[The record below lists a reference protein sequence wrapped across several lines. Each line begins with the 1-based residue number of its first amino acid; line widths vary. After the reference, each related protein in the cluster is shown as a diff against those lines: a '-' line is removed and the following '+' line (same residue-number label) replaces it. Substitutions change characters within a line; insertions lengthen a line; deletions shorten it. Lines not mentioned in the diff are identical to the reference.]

1 VDADESRQ
9 RIAGRLGRCA
19 DGDIEAV
26 LDPAAVAEAAALL
39 AGERPDTYDLVLA
52 GWLRWNRYVV
62 QDPAVGRADL
72 DAAIEL
78 FERVLPVEPEQLP
91 APVREALESD
101 ADTADHVARAT
112 GTVYARAEA
121 LLLHAL
127 AHPESDSA
135 EAAIELLRPRIGM
148 LAADDPWRTWL
159 LGKLIPALMHKFN
172 QAKSRALLEEL
183 IDALR
188 QTLAA
193 LGDGPE
199 HVSYRAQLAV
209 ALSWRALATPRAIG
223 QLDEAIGEM
232 RRAISQL
239 RATAPEDQVWLGQ
252 LEAGLAECQQ
262 AREDLAVPGSA
273 GEAMRLV
280 NQAQMVWAQS
290 EAARGDQA
298 LALADE
304 SIAMFRRAAEL
315 TPDWPNRA
323 VMLNNLSVALLR
335 HGLATHS
342 VALLTECRSRLEEV
356 TGHIPADVPMQSTLL
371 ANLALACRGI
381 YRQTR
386 DPEIAAEAMRRM
398 REAIAV
404 PLPAG
409 SPGPFFLAADAG
421 DIWSAVVETQRD
433 PRVLEEILPM
443 LRAAAADCQYP
454 PQKVECYRAL
464 AEVLRLR
471 GVLSGQPPDL
481 AEAATA
487 LDLALKLSGQAN
499 RSALLTNLA
508 LTLTDQYHMDSQL
521 DVLRDALMYARQAVA
536 GLPSDAGASA
546 RSILAAALHD
556 MFERTG
562 DPRYLD
568 EAVEALRAAV
578 LIAPAS
584 DPMRARYL
592 SNLGAVLM
600 TAYSF
605 RAEAGLLAEAVDTL
619 RHAVAATR
627 SADAE
632 YATRLSNFGMALGR
646 SVITGAQVTLDEA
659 LRVARQAADVAAQ
672 DDPSRASA
680 LLNMALLERV
690 AVNLGHSTASRERA
704 VAAAREAAAI
714 DTAPARQRLEAFR
727 LLGGLLADEGDWA
740 DALDAYRA
748 ATDLL
753 PAQSARYLSRADQE
767 HVLARQSG
775 LATEAAA
782 CALRLDDPVDAVKL
796 LEVGRGI
803 MLAQAL
809 ESRGDLTALRDAHPE
824 LAAEFDRLREA
835 LSADGAQVADGGILI
850 SGIEA
855 GARGRT
861 RAGERRRAARD
872 WDQLNK
878 RIRAIDGFTRFNLPP
893 AEADIRALAVD
904 GPVIIVNQSRHG
916 TDAMLVT
923 GGGTTAVPLPAVSG
937 AAISAAQA
945 SMRQAQARRLEGTL
959 AARASAARE
968 MSGVLGWLW
977 DAVAE
982 PVLSALGITG
992 TGGQPGG
999 QPGGRLPHVW
1009 WLPTGGLAL
1018 LPLHAAGHH
1027 DGRPA
1032 TPDLVVSSYTPTLN
1046 VLRHAR
1052 RAAPGGPASAP
1063 LVVTMPDTPG
1073 QQPLAGAEQEGA
1085 SLRARYPD
1093 AKVLTGAT
1101 ATRQNVL
1108 DALPAHR
1115 WAHFACH
1122 ARSDLARPSESC
1134 LLLGDYEQAPLTVL
1148 DITRLRLDH
1157 ASLAYL
1163 SACGTGEVSATLPD
1177 EVIHIASAFQLA
1189 GYADVVATMWPV
1201 ADPVA
1206 ALVADHVYRGIG
1218 DDGAPVAEALHHAV
1232 RRLRDEHAGDP
1243 WLWAPFFHTG
1253 R

>member
-1 VDADESRQ
+1 VDADESRR
-9 RIAGRLGRCA
+9 RITRRLGRYA

-26 LDPAAVAEAAALL
+26 VDPAAVAEAATLL
-39 AGERPDTYDLVLA
+39 AGQPPDTGDLVLA
-52 GWLRWNRYVV
+52 GWLRWQRYLV
-62 QDPAVGRADL
+62 QDPAAGRADL

-78 FERVLPVEPEQLP
+78 FERVLPVQPEQVP
-91 APVREALESD
+91 TPVRDALESGAD
-101 ADTADHVARAT
+101 AADHVARAN

-127 AHPESDSA
+127 AHPGSDSA
-135 EAAIELLRPRIGM
+135 EAAIELLRPRIDM

-172 QAKSRALLEEL
+172 QAKSPVVLEEL
-183 IDALR
+183 IGALR

-193 LGDGPE
+193 LGGGPE

-209 ALSWRALATPRAIG
+209 ALSWRALAAPRDAG
-223 QLDEAIGEM
+223 QLDEAIGEL
-232 RRAISQL
+232 RQAISQL
-239 RATAPEDQVWLGQ
+239 RATAPQDQIWLGQ

-262 AREDLAVPGSA
+262 AHEDLAVPGSA
-273 GEAMRLV
+273 GEALRLV
-280 NQAQMVWAQS
+280 NQAQMMWAQS
-290 EAARGDQA
+290 EAAGGDQ
-298 LALADE
+298 ALADE
-304 SIAMFRRAAEL
+304 SIAMFRRAADL

-323 VMLNNLSVALLR
+323 AMLNNLSVALLR

-342 VALLTECRSRLEEV
+342 VELLTECQATLEEV
-356 TGHIPADVPMQSTLL
+356 TGHIPADVPLQSMLL

-381 YRQTR
+381 YLQTG
-386 DPEIAAEAMRRM
+386 DPEMAAEAMRRM

-409 SPGPFFLAADAG
+409 SLGPFVLAADAG
-421 DIWSAVVETQRD
+421 DIWSLVAETQRD
-433 PRVLEEILPM
+433 PRVLEEILPK
-443 LRAAAADCQYP
+443 LRAAAADCQHP

-464 AEVLRLR
+464 ANVLRLR
-471 GVLSGQPPDL
+471 GVLAGQPPDL
-481 AEAATA
+481 AEAVTV
-487 LDLALKLSGQAN
+487 LDLALQLSGQAN

-508 LTLTDQYHMDSQL
+508 LTLTDQYNMDSQL
-521 DVLRDALMYARQAVA
+521 DVLRDALMYARQAVT
-536 GLPSDAGASA
+536 GLPPDAGASA
-546 RSILAAALHD
+546 RSILAAAAHD
-556 MFERTG
+556 MFVRTG
-562 DPRYLD
+562 DPQDLD
-568 EAVEALRAAV
+568 EAMEALRAAV
-578 LIAPAS
+578 RIAAAS
-584 DPMRARYL
+584 DPLRARYL
-592 SNLGAVLM
+592 ANLGAVLM

-605 RAEAGLLAEAVDTL
+605 RDETGLLAEAVDVF
-619 RHAVAATR
+619 RDAVAATR
-627 SADAE
+627 PADAE
-632 YATRLSNFGMALGR
+632 YAARLSGFGLALGR
-646 SVITGAQVTLDEA
+646 SVAIGAPVTLDEA
-659 LRVARQAADVAAQ
+659 IRVARQAADVAAQ
-672 DDPSRASA
+672 DDPYRASA
-680 LLNMALLERV
+680 LLNVALMER
-690 AVNLGHSTASRERA
+690 AALHLRYGTASRERA

-714 DTAPARQRLEAFR
+714 DTAPARHRLEAFR
-727 LLGGLLADEGDWA
+727 LLGDLLADDEDWA
-740 DALDAYRA
+740 GALDAYRA

-782 CALRLDDPVDAVKL
+782 CAVRLDDPVEAVKL

-809 ESRGDLTALRDAHPE
+809 ESRGDLTALRDAHSE
-824 LAAEFDRLREA
+824 LAAEFDRVREA
-835 LSADGAQVADGGILI
+835 LSADGAQVSDGGILV

-861 RAGERRRAARD
+861 RAEERRRAARD
-872 WDQLNK
+872 WDRLNA

-893 AEADIRALAVD
+893 AEADIRALAAH
-904 GPVIIVNQSRHG
+904 GPVVIVNQSRHG

-923 GGGTTAVPLPAVSG
+923 AGGTTAVPLPAATG
-937 AAISAAQA
+937 AAISSARA
-945 SMRQAQARRLEGTL
+945 SMAQAQARRLEGTL
-959 AARASAARE
+959 AARTSSARE

-992 TGGQPGG
+992 VGGQPGG
-999 QPGGRLPHVW
+999 QLPHVW

-1032 TPDLVVSSYTPTLN
+1032 VADLVVSSYTPTLN

-1052 RAAPGGPASAP
+1052 RAEQGGPVSAP
-1063 LVVTMPDTPG
+1063 LVVAMPDTPG
-1073 QQPLAGAEQEGA
+1073 QLPLPGAEQEGA

-1134 LLLGDYEQAPLTVL
+1134 LLLGDYQQAPLTVL

-1189 GYADVVATMWPV
+1189 GYADVIATMWPV

-1206 ALVADHVYRGIG
+1206 AFVADDVYRRIG
-1218 DDGAPVAEALHHAV
+1218 DDRAPVAEALHHAV